1 MPRYYIGI
9 DLGTT
14 NTVVYFIDTA
24 SDETEPQIFK
34 IPQITD
40 FGEITEKETLPSFL
54 YLPDDKEV
62 PDDGLTL
69 PWNSDANFSVGEFA
83 KKNASKM
90 PGKVISSSKSWLCS
104 GNVDRLSPI
113 LPWNSNQPEK
123 QLSPVEATKRIL
135 EHIKEAWNSIKGE
148 DSTDDNLE
156 NQTVILTVPASFD
169 AVARELTVKAAEQAG
184 LKTVLL
190 EEPQAAF
197 YSWLT
202 GAQENWRDNVSA
214 DDIVLVFDVGGGT
227 TDLSLIKVIDKDG
240 DLGLER
246 IAVGNHILL
255 GGDNMDLTMAYNA
268 AAKFKADNGIKLD
281 AYQISGLTHACR
293 QAKET
298 LMTNPDAKA
307 QKLTVLGRGSS
318 LIGGTISTELTREE
332 LTEILLNGFFP
343 VCDLTDRPLV
353 AKKSGLRTFG
363 LNYESD
369 PAITK
374 HLAAFLSKHCDES
387 TLPNCIL
394 FNGGVS
400 KADAIRER
408 IIETIEGWLPK
419 DTARADNDSPLN
431 ILTGN
436 NPDLA
441 VAFGAGCYAR
451 VREGD
456 GIRIKAGSS
465 HAYYLGIE
473 SSMPAVPGFIPPVQ
487 GLCVLPMGTEEGTG
501 TDIDYKGL
509 GLLVGETTEFHFFS
523 STTKHDD
530 IHGTIIE
537 DADSDTDIEEMPS
550 LSATLPA
557 AKDVP
562 PGSLIPIRLRS
573 ELTETGT
580 MQIWCFDEGSDS
592 KWKLDFELR
601 SKIIE

>member
-1 MPRYYIGI
+1 MPRYYVGI

-24 SDETEPQIFK
+24 LDEVEPQIFK

-40 FGEITEKETLPSFL
+40 FGEITEKDTLPSFL
-54 YLPDDKEV
+54 YLPDNKEV
-62 PDDGLTL
+62 PKDGLVL
-69 PWNSDANFSVGEFA
+69 PWNSDIDFSVGEFA

-90 PGKVISSSKSWLCS
+90 PGKVISSSKSWLCAS
-104 GNVDRLSPI
+104 NVDRLSPI
-113 LPWNSNQPEK
+113 LPWNSNKSEK

-135 EHIKEAWNSIKGE
+135 EHIKDSWNSIKAE
-148 DSTDDNLE
+148 DSAENSLE
-156 NQTVILTVPASFD
+156 KQTVILTVPASFD
-169 AVARELTVKAAEQAG
+169 AVARELTVKAAMQAG
-184 LKTVLL
+184 LQTVLL

-202 GAQENWRDNVSA
+202 GAQENWRDKVTAA
-214 DDIVLVFDVGGGT
+214 DVVLVCDIGGGT
-227 TDLSLIKVIDKDG
+227 TDFSLIKVVDNNG
-240 DLGLER
+240 ELGLER

-268 AAKFKADNGIKLD
+268 AAKLKTANELSLD

-298 LMTNPDAKA
+298 LLSNPDAEA

-318 LIGGTISTELTREE
+318 LIGGTISTKLTRGE
-332 LTEILLNGFFP
+332 LTEVLLDGFFP
-343 VCDLTDRPLV
+343 ICDLTDSFAP

-363 LNYESD
+363 LNYETD

-374 HLAAFLSKHCDES
+374 HLAVFLSKHCDKDS
-387 TLPNCIL
+387 MPNCIL

-400 KADAIRER
+400 KADAIRDR
-408 IIETIEGWLPK
+408 IIKTIKSWLPK
-419 DTARADNDSPLN
+419 DTKELN
-431 ILTGN
+431 VLTGN

-473 SSMPAVPGFIPPVQ
+473 SSMPAVPGFVPPIQ

-501 TDIDYKGL
+501 IDIDYKGL
-509 GLLVGETTEFHFFS
+509 GLLVGETTEFRFFS

-530 IHGTIIE
+530 IHGSII
-537 DADSDTDIEEMPS
+537 DDVGSDSDLEEMPS
-550 LSATLPA
+550 VSATLPA
-557 AKDVP
+557 ADDVP
-562 PGSLIPIRLRS
+562 PGSLIPIKLRS

-580 MQIWCFDEGSDS
+580 MQIWCFNEASDS

-601 SKIIE
+601 SNIDAY

>member
-14 NTVVYFIDTA
+14 NTVVYYIDNSLEDA
-24 SDETEPQIFK
+24 KPQVFQ

-40 FGEITEKETLPSFL
+40 FGEITEKNSLPSFL
-54 YLPDDKEV
+54 YLPDEKEV
-62 PDDGLTL
+62 PEAGLDL
-69 PWNSDANFSVGEFA
+69 PWNEGADFSVGEFA

-90 PGKVISSSKSWLCS
+90 PGKVIASSKSWLCA
-104 GNVDRLSPI
+104 GNVDRLAPI
-113 LPWNSNQPEK
+113 LPWSNTRPKK

-135 EHIKEAWNSIKGE
+135 EHIKDAWNHSKAE
-148 DSTDDNLE
+148 DSEDDLFE

-202 GAQENWRDNVSA
+202 GNEKWREKVTV
-214 DDIVLVFDVGGGT
+214 DDVVLVCDIGGGT
-227 TDLSLIKVIDKDG
+227 TDFSLIKVVDKEG

-268 AAKFKADNGIKLD
+268 AAKFKASNKINLD
-281 AYQISGLTHACR
+281 AYQIAGLTHACR
-293 QAKET
+293 QAKEA
-298 LMTNPDAKA
+298 LMSNPDAEA

-318 LIGGTISTELTREE
+318 LIGGTISTELTRKE
-332 LTEILLNGFFP
+332 LTEILLDGFFP
-343 VCDLTDRPLV
+343 VCELTDKPIK

-374 HLAAFLSKHCDES
+374 HLAEFLTTHCDEDS
-387 TLPNCIL
+387 LPTCIL
-394 FNGGVS
+394 FNGGVC
-400 KADAIRER
+400 KADAIRYR
-408 IIETIEGWLPK
+408 VIETITGWLPK
-419 DTARADNDSPLN
+419 DSDELN
-431 ILTGN
+431 VLTGN
-436 NPDLA
+436 DPDLA
-441 VAFGAGCYAR
+441 VAFGAGCYGQ
-451 VREGD
+451 VREGE

-473 SSMPAVPGFIPPVQ
+473 SSMPAVPGFIPPIQ
-487 GLCVLPMGTEEGTG
+487 GLCVLPLGTEEGTG
-501 TDIDYKGL
+501 ADIDYEGL
-509 GLLVGETTEFHFFS
+509 GLLVGETTEFRFFS
-523 STTKHDD
+523 STTRNED
-530 IHGTIIE
+530 IHGDIVD
-537 DADSDTDIEEMPS
+537 DAGNDGDLEEMPS
-550 LSATLPA
+550 VSATLPSA
-557 AKDVP
+557 NDIP
-562 PGSLIPIRLRS
+562 PGSLIPVKLRC

-580 MQIWCFDEGSDS
+580 MQIWCFDESS
-592 KWKLDFELR
+592 ENKWKLDFELR
-601 SKIIE
+601 SNVEE

>member
-1 MPRYYIGI
+1 MPRYYVGI

-14 NTVVYFIDTA
+14 NSVVYFIDTA
-24 SDETEPQIFK
+24 LEEAEPQIFK

-40 FGEITEKETLPSFL
+40 FGEITEKDTLPSFL
-54 YLPDDKEV
+54 YLPDNKEV
-62 PDDGLTL
+62 PEDGLAL
-69 PWNSDANFSVGEFA
+69 PWDSDADFSVGEFA

-90 PGKVISSSKSWLCS
+90 PNKVISSSKSWLCA

-113 LPWNSNQPEK
+113 LPWNRNQPEK

-135 EHIKEAWNSIKGE
+135 EHIKNSWNSIKAE
-148 DSTDDNLE
+148 DSVEDILE
-156 NQTVILTVPASFD
+156 NQAVILTVPASFD
-169 AVARELTVKAAEQAG
+169 AVARELTVKAAVQAG

-202 GAQENWRDNVSA
+202 GAQDNWRDKVTA
-214 DDIVLVFDVGGGT
+214 DDVVLVCDIGGGT
-227 TDLSLIKVIDKDG
+227 TDFSLIKVIDNEG
-240 DLGLER
+240 ELGLER

-268 AAKFKADNGIKLD
+268 AAKFKSANNLTLD
-281 AYQISGLTHACR
+281 AYQIAGLTHACR

-298 LMTNPDAKA
+298 LMSNPDADA

-318 LIGGTISTELTREE
+318 LIGGTISTELTRKE
-332 LTEILLNGFFP
+332 LTEILLDGFFP
-343 VCDLTDRPLV
+343 VCDLTDKPKA

-363 LNYESD
+363 LNYEFD

-374 HLAAFLSKHCDES
+374 HLAAFLSKHCEEG
-387 TLPNCIL
+387 TLPSCIL

-408 IIETIEGWLPK
+408 VIKTIKNWLPK
-419 DTARADNDSPLN
+419 DAKELN
-431 ILTGN
+431 VLTGN

-473 SSMPAVPGFIPPVQ
+473 SSMPAVPGFVPPIQ

-523 STTKHDD
+523 STTKYDD
-530 IHGTIIE
+530 IHGTIIVDTDE
-537 DADSDTDIEEMPS
+537 DSDLEQMPS

-562 PGSLIPIRLRS
+562 PGSLIPIKLRS

-580 MQIWCFDEGSDS
+580 MQIWCFDESSDS

-601 SKIIE
+601 SNTETE

>member
-1 MPRYYIGI
+1 MPQYYVGI

-14 NTVVYFIDTA
+14 NTVVYYIDTA
-24 SDETEPQIFK
+24 LEEAEPQIFK
-34 IPQITD
+34 IPQITE
-40 FGEITEKETLPSFL
+40 FGEITEQDSLPSFL
-54 YLPDDKEV
+54 YLPNDKEV
-62 PDDGLTL
+62 PKGGLSL
-69 PWNSDANFSVGEFA
+69 PWNSDADFSVGEFA

-90 PGKVISSSKSWLCS
+90 PGKVISSSKSWLCA

-113 LPWNSNQPEK
+113 LPWNRNQPKK

-135 EHIKEAWNSIKGE
+135 EHIKDAWNSVKAEGSDE
-148 DSTDDNLE
+148 NSLE

-202 GAQENWRDNVSA
+202 GAQDNWRDKVTA
-214 DDIVLVFDVGGGT
+214 DDIILVCDMGGGT
-227 TDLSLIKVIDKDG
+227 TDFSLIKVIDNDG

-268 AAKFKADNGIKLD
+268 AAKFKTANGLNLD

-298 LMTNPDAKA
+298 LMTDPDAEA

-318 LIGGTISTELTREE
+318 LIGGTISTELTRDE

-343 VCDLTDRPLV
+343 VCDLSDKPAV

-369 PAITK
+369 PAVTK
-374 HLAAFLSKHCDES
+374 HLAAFLSKHCEDD
-387 TLPNCIL
+387 TLPTCIL

-400 KADAIRER
+400 KADAIRNR
-408 IIETIEGWLPK
+408 IIETIKSWLP
-419 DTARADNDSPLN
+419 DDAEVRANNDSPLRV
-431 ILTGN
+431 LTGN

-473 SSMPAVPGFIPPVQ
+473 SSMPAVPGFVPPIQ
-487 GLCVLPMGTEEGTG
+487 GLCVLPLGTEEGTG

-509 GLLVGETTEFHFFS
+509 GLLVGETTEFRFFS
-523 STTKHDD
+523 STSNNDD

-537 DADSDTDIEEMPS
+537 DVSSNSDLEEMTS
-550 LSATLPA
+550 VSTTLPA
-557 AKDVP
+557 ANDVP

-580 MQIWCFDEGSDS
+580 MQVWCFGEGSDD

-601 SKIIE
+601 I

>member
-1 MPRYYIGI
+1 MPQYYVGI

-14 NTVVYFIDTA
+14 NTVVYYIDTA
-24 SDETEPQIFK
+24 LEEAEPQIFK
-34 IPQITD
+34 IPQITE
-40 FGEITEKETLPSFL
+40 FGEITEMDTLPSFL
-54 YLPDDKEV
+54 YLPNDKEV
-62 PDDGLTL
+62 PEDGLSL
-69 PWNSDANFSVGEFA
+69 PWSSDVDFSVGEFA

-90 PGKVISSSKSWLCS
+90 PGKVISSSKSWLCA

-113 LPWNSNQPEK
+113 LPWNRNQPEK
-123 QLSPVEATKRIL
+123 QLSPVEATRRIL
-135 EHIKEAWNSIKGE
+135 EHIKGAWNSIKAEGS
-148 DSTDDNLE
+148 DKNKLE
-156 NQTVILTVPASFD
+156 NQAVILTVPASFD

-202 GAQENWRDNVSA
+202 GAQDNWRDKVTANDV
-214 DDIVLVFDVGGGT
+214 VLVCDIGGGT
-227 TDLSLIKVIDKDG
+227 TDFSLIKVIDNDG

-268 AAKFKADNGIKLD
+268 ATKFKAANGLNLD
-281 AYQISGLTHACR
+281 AYQIAGLTHACR

-298 LMTNPDAKA
+298 LMADPDAEA

-343 VCDLTDRPLV
+343 ACDLTDKP
-353 AKKSGLRTFG
+353 AATKKSGLRTFG

-374 HLAAFLSKHCDES
+374 HLAEFLSKHCKNDS
-387 TLPNCIL
+387 LPTCIL

-400 KADAIRER
+400 KADAIRDR
-408 IIETIEGWLPK
+408 IIETIKSWLPGK
-419 DTARADNDSPLN
+419 ANNNSPLRV
-431 ILTGN
+431 LTGN

-473 SSMPAVPGFIPPVQ
+473 SSMPAVPGFVPPIQ

-501 TDIDYKGL
+501 MDIDYKGL
-509 GLLVGETTEFHFFS
+509 GLLVGETTEFRFFS
-523 STTKHDD
+523 STIKNDD

-537 DADSDTDIEEMPS
+537 DVSSDSDLEEMTS
-550 LSATLPA
+550 VSATLPA
-557 AKDVP
+557 ASEVP

-580 MQIWCFDEGSDS
+580 MQVWCFDEGSDN

-601 SKIIE
+601 G